1 MTGVQATALVAGR
14 ELRESFR
21 RRTLWIVF
29 AILFVGSSVAMILPE
44 ALDNG
49 STAYDVG
56 VVTTGDAS
64 RSAAFES
71 ALRASRDGLDA
82 SVAFTPI
89 ASTDKARA
97 LVDRGDVDVA
107 VVTGESP
114 EVIVRA
120 GENDTLLAFVRQALA
135 VDALRAQLGAAG
147 LTPAQVDDAVSVPTP
162 RVEGVAADDSD
173 RRTAAAV
180 LSLVLYLVL
189 LMLMIQVANGVAIE
203 KANRISEV
211 LLAVVRPGA
220 LLFGKV
226 IGVGIVGLAGLAAG
240 AIPVLVKAVAGG
252 DLPAGLGP
260 ALAGGAAWILLGLV
274 LYLTIAG
281 ALGALVE
288 RQEEAGS
295 VLTPL
300 SLLLIGTYI
309 VAQSAADGSFG
320 AVLAIFPL
328 TSPIV
333 MPVRI
338 ALGAASP
345 LEIVASLLVG
355 VATVFVVVRLG
366 AAIYRRGIVHTGR
379 RLHLRQ
385 ALRSP

>member
-1 MTGVQATALVAGR
+1 
-14 ELRESFR
+14 
-21 RRTLWIVF
+21 
-29 AILFVGSSVAMILPE
+29 
-44 ALDNG
+44 
-49 STAYDVG
+49 
-56 VVTTGDAS
+56 
-64 RSAAFES
+64 
-71 ALRASRDGLDA
+71 
-82 SVAFTPI
+82 
-89 ASTDKARA
+89 
-97 LVDRGDVDVA
+97 
-107 VVTGESP
+107 
-114 EVIVRA
+114 
-120 GENDTLLAFVRQALA
+120 
-135 VDALRAQLGAAG
+135 
-147 LTPAQVDDAVSVPTP
+147 
-162 RVEGVAADDSD
+162 
-173 RRTAAAV
+173 
-180 LSLVLYLVL
+180 
-189 LMLMIQVANGVAIE
+189 
-203 KANRISEV
+203 
-211 LLAVVRPGA
+211 
-220 LLFGKV
+220 
-226 IGVGIVGLAGLAAG
+226 
-240 AIPVLVKAVAGG
+240 VKAVAGG

>member
-120 GENDTLLAFVRQALA
+120 GENDTLVAFVRQALA

-180 LSLVLYLVL
+180 LSVVLYLVL

>member
-240 AIPVLVKAVAGG
+240 VIPVLVKAVAGG